1 MHRKFCR
8 LSVAFI
14 ILLAI
19 AAGVVAQEVSQK
31 VQVQSSPLNLR
42 KIGEAAIANFSG
54 ANAKVSVPRGLT
66 TTGKQSPLV
75 TMHSIAH
82 HWGRVLAQKQLG
94 AAALHPRTLPS
105 VTPLPIVAPDPGF
118 SGFAALTGAEQASVS
133 GFDLEPPDQ
142 GLCTDGKVVLEAI
155 NLAASVYDATSHK
168 VLAGPVYLN
177 NFFGVDPND
186 FTTDPRCYYDPS
198 TQRWFVTLTDLG
210 GPTTDLLLAV
220 SQSSDPTGSFNLYAI
235 ETINDGFFGVC
246 PCFGDQPLLGS
257 DNNGFY
263 ISTNS
268 YGAVFFGGAQ
278 IYALSKFALELG
290 IAPFGLH
297 ITPLLAEGGLP
308 EPFSLQPSVSPDGH
322 GAPENG
328 GTEYFVSSYDIDS
341 TTNNKVSVW
350 AMTDTDTLGAVVGI
364 PGFTTVAVST
374 ETYVIPG
381 RASQKAGPIPLGKSL
396 GQPEGQ
402 LDGDDQRMQQVVYE
416 NGNLW
421 AAVGTALQVGK
432 NTLDGAAYFVIKPSW
447 HNGALKASVALQ
459 GYVATANDNLLYPAI
474 GVSENGNGAMVFT
487 LTGPDYFPSAAYVP
501 ITLSGGVAAD
511 GIRLAAAGTKP
522 DDGFTMYPPA
532 FNGYA
537 GRWGDYSAAVAVG
550 DDAIW
555 IATEYIGPKK
565 RDKYTNWGT
574 FIGML
579 PLPGSD

>member
-1 MHRKFCR
+1 VRRKFCR

-19 AAGVVAQEVSQK
+19 ASGVVAQEVSQK
-31 VQVQSSPLNLR
+31 IQVQSSPLNLR
-42 KIGEAAIANFSG
+42 KIGESAITNSGG
-54 ANAKVSVPRGLT
+54 ANAKVSVPRGPT

-94 AAALHPRTLPS
+94 SAASQPRTLPS
-105 VTPLPIVAPDPGF
+105 VTPLPIIAPDPGF

-155 NLAASVYDATSHK
+155 NVAASVYDATSHK

-186 FTTDPRCYYDPS
+186 FTSDPRCYYDPS

-220 SQSSDPTGSFNLYAI
+220 SQSSDPTGSFSLYAI

-268 YGAVFFGGAQ
+268 YGATAFGGAQ

-297 ITPLLAEGGLP
+297 ITPLPAGGGLP
-308 EPFSLQPSVSPDGH
+308 FPFSLQPAISPDGH

-341 TTNNKVSVW
+341 TENSKVSVW
-350 AMTDTDTLGAVVGI
+350 AMTDTDTLDAAAGI

-374 ETYVIPG
+374 ETYVLPIF
-381 RASQKAGPIPLGKSL
+381 ASQKPGPIPLGKSM
-396 GQPEGQ
+396 GQPEGT
-402 LDGDDQRMQQVVYE
+402 LDPDDQRMQQVIYE

-421 AAVGTALQVGK
+421 SSVGTALQVGA

-447 HNGALKASVALQ
+447 HNGALNASVELQ
-459 GYVATANDNLLYPAI
+459 GYVATANDNLIYPAI

-487 LTGPDYFPSAAYVP
+487 LTGPDYFPSAAYIP
-501 ITLSGGVAAD
+501 ITLSSGVAAD

-522 DDGFTMYPPA
+522 DDGFTCYPSGLGPP
-532 FNGYA
+532 

-550 DDAIW
+550 DDAVW

-574 FIGML
+574 FIGVL
-579 PLPGSD
+579 PLPDGD